1 LIGRAAER
9 RREIAIRLAVGSGRA
24 RLVRQMLVEG
34 GLIAAAAGALTLIV
48 TAWIMPF
55 LRIPATLARGRNFY
69 GAVGEFAT
77 PILDWRLFAFT
88 FTICACTV
96 LLCALLPALRSTRT
110 SIVADLKRGDARS
123 GGTARMGLRETM
135 VGLQVALA
143 VMLLVACGLLL
154 NSYVRIRQTPLGF
167 DPDRLLTFMIRPSE
181 VRYPTDA
188 APALIDRVLEEIR
201 RVPGVEAATVD
212 GCAPLSTQCANASL
226 RIVGR
231 PSNTEAPSV
240 LRHYVAPD
248 HFRTLRVPIIRGR
261 AIEEKDRR
269 GSPAVVVINEAAAQR
284 FWPGEDPIG
293 KRVWFEDAAAFG
305 TPGESAEIVGIAGN
319 VAYQPL
325 NENPVQPGFFTP
337 YAQFTYPNRMVL
349 VRAAS
354 AEPLALVPQIAQ
366 ALRRADPDLAMFD
379 VQTMESRAALSWS
392 KTSFQTALLVVLA
405 LIAVSLSATGV
416 YAVTSHLVTSR
427 TREIGVRMA
436 LGASSRQVA
445 QSTMAPTLRF
455 ALPGAAAGVVG
466 ALILGRI
473 LRSTLYETSPLD
485 PVVLAGAVSVL
496 IAAAAAATFIP
507 LRRALRVNPVDV
519 LRSE

>member
-1 LIGRAAER
+1 
-9 RREIAIRLAVGSGRA
+9 
-24 RLVRQMLVEG
+24 
-34 GLIAAAAGALTLIV
+34 
-48 TAWIMPF
+48 
-55 LRIPATLARGRNFY
+55 
-69 GAVGEFAT
+69 
-77 PILDWRLFAFT
+77 
-88 FTICACTV
+88 
-96 LLCALLPALRSTRT
+96 
-110 SIVADLKRGDARS
+110 
-123 GGTARMGLRETM
+123 
-135 VGLQVALA
+135 
-143 VMLLVACGLLL
+143 
-154 NSYVRIRQTPLGF
+154 
-167 DPDRLLTFMIRPSE
+167 MIRPSE